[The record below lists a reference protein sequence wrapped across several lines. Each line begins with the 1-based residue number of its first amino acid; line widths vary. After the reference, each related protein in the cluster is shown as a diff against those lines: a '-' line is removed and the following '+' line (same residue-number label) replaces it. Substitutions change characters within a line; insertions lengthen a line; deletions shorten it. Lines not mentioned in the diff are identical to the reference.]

1 MCLIG
6 KMAEKGRKKSKKVR
20 IINLGKIRDRRG
32 NLSVVESGIS
42 LPFEI
47 ARTYWVY
54 DVPGGEARQGHAYYR
69 SEEFIIALSGSFDLL
84 VDDGCE
90 RVTYHL
96 DQCNKGVYI
105 PSGTWRHLLNF
116 ATNSIALVITSTPY
130 SPKDYIRD
138 YNEYVEL
145 KKSRAL

>member
-1 MCLIG
+1 MYRIE
-6 KMAEKGRKKSKKVR
+6 KMAEKRKRNNKKVR
-20 IINLGKIRDRRG
+20 VINLGKIRDKRG

-54 DVPGGEARQGHAYYR
+54 DVPGGEARQGHAYYN

-84 VDDGCE
+84 VDDGSE
-90 RVTYHL
+90 RVTFHL
-96 DQCNKGVYI
+96 DRCNKGVYI
-105 PSGTWRHLLNF
+105 PSGTWRHMLNF
-116 ATNSIALVITSTPY
+116 ATNSIALVITSTAY

-138 YNEYVEL
+138 YDMFVEL
-145 KKSRAL
+145 KKSHAL